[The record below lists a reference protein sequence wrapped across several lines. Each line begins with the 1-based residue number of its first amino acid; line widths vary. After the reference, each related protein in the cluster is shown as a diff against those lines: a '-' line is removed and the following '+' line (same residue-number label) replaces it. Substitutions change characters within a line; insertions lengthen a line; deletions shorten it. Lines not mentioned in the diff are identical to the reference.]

1 MTKGIT
7 MLHFPLVRLS
17 GAAVLALSLAAC
29 MDISMDVEI
38 LNQTE
43 ARGTMS
49 TTVEPDIYQMIA
61 AQQAEGDEGFCDE
74 GELVETSESVSCIVT
89 VTGPFE
95 ELKLGEDGEGP
106 TIEAIG
112 GGQVRVSFP
121 LGELASEIGAGIGAG
136 EDPEMLAMMASMF
149 EGAQVTMS
157 ISGGRILDTNME
169 VALDGNSASYT
180 ILFTDLLT
188 GQLDLPEEAYAVVQ
202 K

>member
-1 MTKGIT
+1 MV
-7 MLHFPLVRLS
+7 HFPLVRLS
-17 GAAVLALSLAAC
+17 GAAVLALALTAC
-29 MDISMDVEI
+29 VDVSMEVEV

-49 TTVEPDIYQMIA
+49 TTVGSDIYQIIA
-61 AQQAEGDEGFCDE
+61 AQQEGEDGFCDD
-74 GELVETSESVSCIVT
+74 GAFVETAESVSCVVT

-95 ELKLGEDGEGP
+95 EVVLGEDREGP

-121 LGELASEIGAGIGAG
+121 LGALAGEIGAGIGAG
-136 EDPEMLAMMASMF
+136 EDPEILAGMAAIF

-157 ISGGRILDTNME
+157 VSGGRIIDTNME
-169 VALDGNSASYT
+169 VALDGNSASYR
-180 ILFTDLLT
+180 ISFTDLLT
-188 GQLDLPEEAYAVVQ
+188 GQLELPEEAYAVVQ